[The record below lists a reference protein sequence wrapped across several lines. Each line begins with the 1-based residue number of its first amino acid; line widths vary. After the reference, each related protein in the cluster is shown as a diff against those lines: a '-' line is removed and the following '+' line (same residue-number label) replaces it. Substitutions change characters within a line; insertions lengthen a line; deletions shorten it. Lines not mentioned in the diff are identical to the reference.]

1 MENDAG
7 TLSDVMTNWFSEL
20 LDEDDDAEL
29 WQLALNHIL
38 AEIEKKPGVLVE
50 IGRCSHWLRPH
61 QSRWTANG
69 GFASPVGYGSGSG
82 GYSFSALPQFDWSI
96 VIEWTGSA
104 WQRVKRRS
112 ERHSL
117 RVTIP
122 SRTRR
127 HRQAAVHTL
136 WHTGRDKGV
145 VFYGFRRRVEAW
157 VCTASSKIG

>member
-7 TLSDVMTNWFSEL
+7 TLSGPMTNWFSEL

-29 WQLALNHIL
+29 WRVVLSQIL
-38 AEIEKKPGVLVE
+38 AEIEKKPDVLVE
-50 IGRCSHWLRPH
+50 VGRCSHWLRPH

-82 GYSFSALPQFDWSI
+82 VYSFSALPQFDLSI
-96 VIEWTGSA
+96 VLEWTGTA
-104 WQRVKRRS
+104 WELVKKRTV
-112 ERHSL
+112 RHSV

-122 SRTRR
+122 SRTKR

-136 WHTGRDKGV
+136 WHTGREKEV
-145 VFYGFRRRVEAW
+145 VFYGFRKRDEEW
-157 VCTASSKIG
+157 VCTAFSKIG